1 MKLTTVGTAIL
12 SCAVLVGCGGEA
24 AKPTNSAAPSTPAAT
39 PSATPSTTPS
49 TVSTPGGTASTGSL
63 PADFPKDVPVY
74 AGATVTSG
82 ATTGAGAGAVFS
94 SADATDKIAA
104 FYKEELPKNGWS
116 KPIATDMGG
125 ISAISATK
133 EKRQLGISIT
143 KGTDGKS
150 MISIGITNIP

>member
-39 PSATPSTTPS
+39 PSTTPS
-49 TVSTPGGTASTGSL
+49 TVSTPGGTVSTGGSL

-82 ATTGAGAGAVFS
+82 ATTGAGAAVVFS